1 MEISEDQRITAKQ
14 KLIQVFSYLQAMHQ
28 LKQPVIKRTS
38 SHLWSQSFSDL
49 PVNPNVICDFIHENK
64 SSKRIEDQI
73 SDVLLTVRRP
83 NPSPCPKPP
92 EQLLRW
98 LKPDWDKI
106 QTQPDRVESLES
118 YRELEETGGYEAYQE
133 RFDQNEER
141 VLTWTIWCKER
152 EEWKKN
158 EWPVRRTIKL
168 FEDLYM
174 LFSWIDRER
183 DSVELMMGDGILYWE
198 LQPEIIHHPVLIQKV
213 QLCFNPDVP
222 EFTLIASEDEPKFHS
237 ALFRDTLEV
246 SSQSIKK
253 CTEDLLN
260 SPCLPLGYEGTDN
273 YLKKVSSYLSAKAEF
288 IPFDSEGADLTQ
300 EKKAVIIRR
309 EPVIFLRKRTI
320 GFDHA
325 IEEIIK
331 DLNVREDFP
340 QAIARITGIDI
351 GSAPQRENKFSY
363 SNMNVNGENEEI
375 LFTKEANSE
384 QLDIAL
390 KLGRFGSVL
399 VQGPPGTGKTHTIA
413 NLLGHFLAEGKSVL
427 VTSHTSRALSV
438 LRDKVVSEL
447 QNLCVS
453 VLDDVS
459 GQKQLE
465 NSIDIITSTLS
476 TISLEQTEQEIVVL
490 STKRKSILEQLKV
503 INNSLRISRESDY
516 QPIVLWGSEYDPSK
530 AAKMISAG
538 QETLDLIPGSIVA
551 GHAFPLSPSEL
562 NSLYFSSG
570 EITVEDENEFKY
582 LSINT
587 EMLITPEE
595 FNRLVEENQKLLS
608 MDKNKHIPYWAIN
621 KEVQPDKL
629 RTLLVQLRQTI
640 VISNQEDWKLE
651 LIFIKENEKN
661 DWLELLEEVDQ
672 WLGLYRTARTARYK
686 FGFEHLG
693 DGDLHSLLPVLNE
706 IKRHLENGGKL
717 NSLQLLL
724 KRQWKKVCELIL
736 PHGKEIEELDVA
748 YIDALLSVIAYQY
761 QRSKS
766 ITRWNRQVTVRG
778 GYDLAEF
785 GSQLEEYMEN
795 IQTEIR
801 GLLDWRQSSFN
812 PLLQALENEGL
823 EWDALFNAK
832 QLPVEK
838 HAEWLHLQQLV
849 EQELPD
855 IIDSYIYAERW
866 NIVNQRI
873 QEVWQTVQSLA
884 DSRSVTA
891 SRLQESIMQLDQ
903 HMYGQAYSAIQQ
915 FWGKSTLIRQRQ
927 EWLQKLEE
935 SAPDWALAIRNRR
948 GVHNGIQAP
957 NEAQT
962 IWLLKQLDMELD
974 RRSAISTQLLQEELA
989 EIRNHFKSVTL
1000 QLVEKKA
1007 WLALARKTTLKQQNA
1022 LHGWKLLMKRAGKR
1036 TGKSAP
1042 HLLAE
1047 ARKLM
1052 PICQSAVPV
1061 WIMPTYRVVD
1071 SFNPSDNH
1079 FDVVIVDEASQADI
1093 MALTALY
1100 LGTQIVVVGD
1110 DEQVSPEAIG
1120 QRLEE
1125 TRKLMDA
1132 HLEGIPNAALY
1143 DGSTSIY
1150 DLAKTSFAGMTQLRE
1165 HFRCVEPIIQFSNR
1179 LSYNGSILP
1188 LRDASGV
1195 STKPYIIEY
1204 RVESGSRNNKK
1215 NEAEAQAVASL
1226 ILSAIEQEEYKDAT
1240 FGVITLLGEEQA
1252 ILIDQY
1258 LQKHIPA
1265 KEYEQRKIRCGNS
1278 AQFQGDERDVV
1289 FLSMVDASEESVPL
1303 RLISDPGNRTK
1314 KRYNVAV
1321 SRARD
1326 QLWLVHSLDTSTQ
1339 LKEGDLRKRLIEYF
1353 RNPYTADEILSQH
1366 EPELESEFER
1376 QVMRRVLQEGYRVF
1390 PQWKVGAY
1398 RIDMVIE
1405 GGGKRLAVE
1414 CDGDKWHPVEK
1425 LSEDMD
1431 RQSILERL
1439 GWTFVRIRG
1448 GEFFRQPER
1457 ALLPLFQ
1464 KLEELNIPRELL
1476 QQEKSMQVGEYEP
1489 TALQD
1494 EIINRAGRIRQEWNN
1509 VENIQISNVSA
1520 PIDTEEELTN
1530 VVKSEKE
1537 DTEQFFYREISL
1549 ERNLS
1554 CYWTEEMRNAEEER
1568 QALFE
1573 QEFHVMETA
1582 AGMEVH
1588 YWDDSRNSVEIKTS
1602 TDSVFI
1608 LTEYLEAQ
1616 GLKFLDL
1623 RDQSGKVW
1631 VIEDLK
1637 MVMHLSS
1644 LRQRGVTFT
1653 YLKEGTY
1660 DTRWKAAWYS
1670 YYREDSPAE

>member
-1 MEISEDQRITAKQ
+1 METSEDQRSTAKQ

-28 LKQPVIKRTS
+28 LKQPVIKRIS
-38 SHLWSQSFSDL
+38 GHLWSQSFSDV
-49 PVNPNVICDFIHENK
+49 PVHSHIICDFVAGISPSE
-64 SSKRIEDQI
+64 RIEELI
-73 SDVLLTVRRP
+73 PDVLLTVKRP
-83 NPSPCPKPP
+83 DPTPCPKPP
-92 EQLLRW
+92 ELLKRW
-98 LKPDWDKI
+98 LKPDWEKI

-118 YRELEETGGYEAYQE
+118 YREQEDSEEYEAYQE
-133 RFDQNEER
+133 RFDQDEER
-141 VLTWTIWCKER
+141 VRIWEEWIQER
-152 EEWKKN
+152 EAWKQN

-174 LFSWIDRER
+174 LYSWIDRER
-183 DSVELMMGDGILYWE
+183 DAVELMIGDGILHWE
-198 LQPEIIHHPVLIQKV
+198 LQQETIHHPVLLQKV
-213 QLCFNPDVP
+213 QLLFNPDVP
-222 EFTLIASEDEPKFHS
+222 EFMLIASEDEPEFHS
-237 ALFRDTLEV
+237 PLFRDTLEV
-246 SSQSIKK
+246 SAQSLKK
-253 CTEDLLN
+253 CADDLLEV
-260 SPCLPLGYEGTDN
+260 PCSPLGYEDTDN
-273 YLKKVSSYLSAKAEF
+273 YLKKVSSYLSAKALF
-288 IPFDSEGADLTQ
+288 MPYGSDAAALTQ
-300 EKKAVIIRR
+300 ENKAVYIRR
-309 EPVIFLRKRTI
+309 EPVIFLRKRAV

-331 DLNVREDFP
+331 DLNEREDFP
-340 QAIARITGIDI
+340 QAIARITGIDT
-351 GSAPQRENKFSY
+351 GAAPQGENAFSY
-363 SNMNVNGENEEI
+363 SNLNVNGENEEI

-427 VTSHTSRALSV
+427 VTSHTSRALAV
-438 LRDKVVSEL
+438 LRDKVAEPL

-476 TISLEQTEQEIVVL
+476 SISLEQSEQEIAVL
-490 STKRKSILEQLKV
+490 SAKRQAILEQIKE
-503 INNSLRISRESDY
+503 INNNLRISRESDY
-516 QPIVLWGSEYDPSK
+516 RLIVLWGSEFDPSR

-538 QETLDLIPGSIVA
+538 QKKMDFIPGKIVA
-551 GHAFPLSPSEL
+551 GHAFPLTPSEL
-562 NSLYFSSG
+562 DSLYLSSG
-570 EITVEDENEFKY
+570 EITPADENEFKFV
-582 LSINT
+582 SIT
-587 EMLITPEE
+587 AEMLITPEE
-595 FNRLVEENQKLLS
+595 FNGLVQEHQELLRV
-608 MDKNKHIPYWAIN
+608 DKNKHIPYWTTN
-621 KEVQPDKL
+621 LDVQPDKL
-629 RTLLVQLRQTI
+629 FTALIQLRQTMA
-640 VISNQEDWKLE
+640 ISNPEDWKLE
-651 LIFIKENEKN
+651 LIFIKEHEKN
-661 DWLELLEEVDQ
+661 DWLELLEEVEA
-672 WLGLYRTARTARYK
+672 WLALYRTARTARYK
-686 FGFEHLG
+686 YGFEHLTES
-693 DGDLHSLLPVLNE
+693 DLQPLSPVLNE
-706 IKRHLENGGKL
+706 IKRYLENGGKL

-724 KRQWKKVCELIL
+724 KRQWKKVCELIA
-736 PHGKEIEELDVA
+736 PPGTDIAELDIA
-748 YIDALLSVIAYQY
+748 YLDALLAVIDYQT

-766 ITRWNRQVTVRG
+766 MTRWKRQVTDRG

-785 GSQLEEYMEN
+785 GSQPEEYMEN
-795 IQTEIR
+795 IQKEIR
-801 GLLDWRQSSFN
+801 GLLDWRHSSFN
-812 PLLQALENEGL
+812 PSLEVLENEGFL
-823 EWDALFNAK
+823 WSELVNSK
-832 QLPVEK
+832 PLPLGK
-838 HAEWLHLQQLV
+838 HAEWFHLQELV

-855 IIDSYIYAERW
+855 IIHSYVHAERW
-866 NIVNQRI
+866 RVVNSRI
-873 QEVWQTVQSLA
+873 QEVEQTAQSLA
-884 DSRSVTA
+884 EPRSLIL
-891 SRLQESIMQLDQ
+891 SRLQESIVQLDQ
-903 HMYGQAYSAIQQ
+903 QLYGESYRALQQ
-915 FWGKSTLIRQRQ
+915 LWEKSTLIIQRQ
-927 EWLQKLEE
+927 EWLEQLQEG
-935 SAPDWALAIRNRR
+935 APDWAQAVRNRS
-948 GVHNGIQAP
+948 GIHGELHAP
-957 NEAQT
+957 SEAQA

-974 RRSAISTQLLQEELA
+974 QRAAISTQQLQEELV
-989 EIRNHFKSVTL
+989 EIRKQFKSVTL

-1007 WLALARKTTLKQQNA
+1007 WLALAGKTTLKQQNA
-1022 LHGWKLLMKRAGKR
+1022 LHGWKLLMKKAGKR

-1052 PICQSAVPV
+1052 PICQTAVPV

-1071 SFNPSDNH
+1071 SFNPSENH

-1125 TRKLMDA
+1125 TRRLMDT

-1165 HFRCVEPIIQFSNR
+1165 HFRCVEPIIQFSNS

-1195 STKPYIIEY
+1195 PTKPYTVEY
-1204 RVESGSRNNKK
+1204 RVESGSRNNKR

-1265 KEYEQRKIRCGNS
+1265 TEYKRRKIRCGNS
-1278 AQFQGDERDVV
+1278 AQFQGDERDII

-1326 QLWLVHSLDTSTQ
+1326 QLWLVHSLDSSTQ
-1339 LKEGDLRKRLIEYF
+1339 LKEGDLRKRLIEYV
-1353 RNPYTADEILSQH
+1353 RNPYAADEALKQH
-1366 EPELESEFER
+1366 EPALESEFER
-1376 QVMRRVLQEGYRVF
+1376 QVMRRVLQEGYRVL

-1425 LSEDMD
+1425 LREDLD

-1448 GEFFRQPER
+1448 GEFFRHPDR
-1457 ALLPLFQ
+1457 ALLPLFR
-1464 KLEELNIPRELL
+1464 KLEELNIPRELH
-1476 QQEKSMQVGEYEP
+1476 QQEKDMMAGESEP
-1489 TALQD
+1489 AVLKD
-1494 EIINRAGRIRQEWNN
+1494 AIVNRAARIRLEWQELDK
-1509 VENIQISNVSA
+1509 EPAAAASTPEDSA
-1520 PIDTEEELTN
+1520 EEDTEE
-1530 VVKSEKE
+1530 
-1537 DTEQFFYREISL
+1537 FFFREISL
-1549 ERNLS
+1549 EPNLTY
-1554 CYWTEEMRNAEEER
+1554 YWTEEMRNTEEER
-1568 QALFE
+1568 QAIFE
-1573 QEFHVMETA
+1573 QELLVLDTA

-1588 YWDDSRNSVEIKTS
+1588 YWSDSQTTGGPEISV
-1602 TDSVFI
+1602 DSGFE
-1608 LTEYLEAQ
+1608 LTVYLEAQ

-1623 RDQSGKVW
+1623 RDQDGMVW

-1637 MVMHLSS
+1637 LVRHLSF

-1660 DTRWKAAWYS
+1660 DTHWRAAWYS
-1670 YYREDSPAE
+1670 RYREISIL